1 MRLLVFV
8 GFLAVL
14 ASCSKSEDSHQHD
27 EAAADTPYVRD
38 IDRICH
44 AEEHSGALKE
54 EPGARP
60 MMVAL
65 WLAKNME
72 SEEGRT
78 FAAKISQG
86 SPDEKVAL
94 LKAEADK
101 AKIKDCA
108 LIEAWSGGKE

>member
-1 MRLLVFV
+1 MRLLVFA
-8 GFLAVL
+8 GLLAALV
-14 ASCSKSEDSHQHD
+14 SCSKSEDSHAH
-27 EAAADTPYVRD
+27 EDTPYVRD

-44 AEEHSGALKE
+44 AEEHSGALQE

-72 SEEGRT
+72 TDEGRT
-78 FAAKISQG
+78 FSAKLSQA
-86 SPDEKVAL
+86 SPKEKVAL

-101 AKIKDCA
+101 ARIKDCA
-108 LIEAWSGGKE
+108 LIKAWSGGGS